1 MATGSV
7 SLQPCCDI
15 SIVES
20 DASGAV
26 IGSEFNDIM
35 VNMNPCCTVELTTSA
50 GKITLKPP
58 MVLYSKEFK
67 CALTLESVVVT
78 GCDTSDVW
86 ITLIKE

>member
-7 SLQPCCDI
+7 SAQGCCNPL
-15 SIVES
+15 IVES
-20 DASGAV
+20 DPTGAV
-26 IGSEFNDIM
+26 IGSEFTDIM
-35 VNMNPCCTVELTTSA
+35 VNMKPCCTVELTTSA

-67 CALTLESVVVT
+67 CALTLESVAVT